1 VGILHAETRLCG
13 DEMQGPPAALAAAL
27 SYVRSRTD
35 SRTASRLGLIDPLE
49 AVDNIPVLPTLSR
62 HWRKGN
68 RHVDLIAPTQFSFFA
83 SRDGSW
89 CYTVCSSQTFR
100 LSSVYCLLLLLLMFH
115 NRGNDMLSSSL
126 STNIFPAQG
135 GETGGLMR
143 TFDWS
148 GSSLGPPELW
158 PHSLRSVVGL
168 ILGSK
173 FPMFLAWGPELGL
186 LYNDAYAAILGAKHP
201 MALGAR
207 FHDVWPEVWDDIHP
221 ILVKALEGESS
232 YYENLPLTLLR
243 NGQEE
248 KAWFTFS
255 YSPVRNES
263 EVVAGMFCVVTETTE
278 QVLVEQHRQAEY
290 ERMRGLFQQAPG
302 IIAVLREPNHIFE
315 IANDAFCQLVG
326 HRNLLGK
333 PVREGLPD
341 LAGQG
346 FYELLDEVH
355 ATGKP
360 YFGREASVK
369 LQRRPDGPLEERFV
383 DFVYQPTFDHRGNIT
398 GIFIEG
404 NDVTEGVLAHQ
415 ALKSA
420 NRRKDEFLA
429 MLAHELR
436 NPLAPIATAAEL
448 LKLSAFDEARVRNTS
463 DVIARQVA
471 HLTGL
476 VDDLLDVSRVT
487 RGLITLDEETL
498 NVSTVLADAIEQTHT
513 LMEARRHHFTVR
525 VPEGQF
531 LVKGD
536 RTRLTQVFA
545 NLLAN
550 AAKYTQPEGQIT
562 LRVQGDEGHIEVTVE
577 DNGAGIEPSLQTNI
591 FELFTQ
597 GERTPDRAQGGLGLG
612 LALVKSLV
620 ELHNGQVTVRSEGA
634 GKGSAFTVTL
644 TREIAAKRHR
654 EPRRSE
660 TEIALTANR
669 AKVLVVDDNKDAAD
683 MLSLSLQALGHL
695 VSVAYDSDAAL
706 AVAERTSPAVLFLD
720 IGLPGMNGYQ
730 LARRLRAAPETA
742 GSLLVA
748 VTGYGQPGDKERAK
762 HAGFDHHLVKPVNFS
777 EVVKLL
783 EKVV

>member
-1 VGILHAETRLCG
+1 MLFP
-13 DEMQGPPAALAAAL
+13 QL
-27 SYVRSRTD
+27 S
-35 SRTASRLGLIDPLE
+35 
-49 AVDNIPVLPTLSR
+49 
-62 HWRKGN
+62 GN
-68 RHVDLIAPTQFSFFA
+68 
-83 SRDGSW
+83 
-89 CYTVCSSQTFR
+89 
-100 LSSVYCLLLLLLMFH
+100 
-115 NRGNDMLSSSL
+115 N
-126 STNIFPAQG
+126 FPAEG

-143 TFDWS
+143 SLDWV

-158 PHSLRSVVGL
+158 PQSLHSVVGL

-173 FPMFLAWGPELGL
+173 FPMFVAWGPKLGF
-186 LYNDAYAAILGAKHP
+186 LYNDAYAALLGAKHP
-201 MALGAR
+201 SALGKP
-207 FHDVWPEVWDDIHP
+207 FQDVWPEIWDDIHP
-221 ILVKALEGESS
+221 IVVKALAGEAS
-232 YYENLPLTLLR
+232 YFENLPLTVLR
-243 NGQEE
+243 KGLEE
-248 KAWFTFS
+248 QAWFTFS
-255 YSPVRNES
+255 YSPVRGETGA
-263 EVVAGMFCVVTETTE
+263 VAGMFCVVKETTE
-278 QVLVEQHRQAEY
+278 QVLAARHREAEY
-290 ERMRGLFQQAPG
+290 ERMRSLFQQAPG
-302 IIAVLREPNHIFE
+302 IIAVLREPNHIME
-315 IANDAFCQLVG
+315 IANEAFCQLVG
-326 HRNLLGK
+326 RRDLLGK
-333 PVREGLPD
+333 PVREALPD

-360 YFGREASVK
+360 YFGRQASVK

-383 DFVYQPTFDHRGNIT
+383 DFVYQPTFDHRGSIT

-404 NDVTEGVLAHQ
+404 TDVTEAVRAQEVL
-415 ALKSA
+415 KEA

-463 DVIARQVA
+463 DVISRQVA
-471 HLTGL
+471 HLTEL

-498 NVSTVLADAIEQTHT
+498 SISAVLADSIEQTHA
-513 LMEARRHHFTVR
+513 LMEAKRHHFHVH

-550 AAKYTQPEGQIT
+550 AAKYTPSDGHIS
-562 LRVQGDEGHIEVTVE
+562 LRVQGDEAQVRIAVE
-577 DNGAGIEPSLQTNI
+577 DNGAGIEPSLQSNI

-620 ELHNGQVTVRSEGA
+620 ELHRGQVAVRSEGA

-644 TREIAAKRHR
+644 TREIEVKGRP
-654 EPRRSE
+654 ERRRPGIDIPPAS
-660 TEIALTANR
+660 NK

-695 VSVAYDSDAAL
+695 VSVAYNSADAL
-706 AVAERTSPAVLFLD
+706 LVAERISPTVLFLD

-742 GSLLVA
+742 SSLLVA
-748 VTGYGQPGDKERAK
+748 VTGYGQPGDKERAL
-762 HAGFDHHLVKPVNFS
+762 HAGFDHHLVKPVNFT

-783 EKVV
+783 ATTI